1 MKIGYA
7 RVSTQDQ
14 NLDIQNEQL
23 TTAGCERI
31 YQEKVSGAKRARPE
45 LQRLLDNLRKDDI
58 VFIWRLDRLARST
71 KDLLEIIETIEKAG
85 AQFKSIA
92 EPWADTTSPTG
103 KLLMTFFAGLGEFER
118 ELIRERTN
126 TGRVHAKSRGVK
138 FGRPQRLSSEQ
149 KELAYR
155 LLEEGKS
162 VRQVATTFDVHVA
175 TIYRLQPD
183 IASKEGGLVC

>member
-14 NLDIQNEQL
+14 HLTIQNELL
-23 TTAGCERI
+23 TDAGCERI

-45 LQRLLDNLRKDDI
+45 LQRLLDNLRQGDL
-58 VFIWRLDRLARST
+58 VVIWRLDRLARST

-118 ELIRERTN
+118 ELIRERTSA
-126 TGRVHAKSRGVK
+126 GRQHAVQRGVK
-138 FGRPQRLSSEQ
+138 FGRPLRLSDEQ
-149 KELAYR
+149 KVLAYR
-155 LLEEGKS
+155 LLDEGKS
-162 VRQVATTFDVHVA
+162 TRQVAETFDVHVS
-175 TIYRLQPD
+175 TIYRLRD
-183 IASKEGGLVC
+183 

>member
-14 NLDIQNEQL
+14 HLTIQNELL
-23 TTAGCERI
+23 TEAGCERI

-45 LQRLLDNLRKDDI
+45 LQRLLDSLRTGDI
-58 VFIWRLDRLARST
+58 VLIWRLDRLARST
-71 KDLLEIIETIEKAG
+71 RDLLEITETIEKAG

-118 ELIRERTN
+118 ELIRERTSA
-126 TGRVHAKSRGVK
+126 GRKHAIERGVK
-138 FGRPQRLSSEQ
+138 FGRPLRLSEEQ

-162 VRQVATTFDVHVA
+162 TRQVADTFGVHVS
-175 TIYRLQPD
+175 TIYRLRP
-183 IASKEGGLVC
+183 